1 MKKKYIALVLSL
13 MIFTCGCE
21 STSRTN
27 NSQNTENV
35 QNTESQSEVAAN
47 TETETMSNTENDT
60 EYDSQEPSETQTPTT
75 GDAYD
80 IEADIEELE
89 RKEAELVEKSNTDGV
104 TQTEMNMYASQIYEL
119 WDNELNQIW
128 DMLSDYMTETE
139 FEALK
144 IIQNEWIKERDKQM
158 EEAAAENGGG
168 SLAPMLKATTGAELT
183 KEKVLELAKIITGD
197 N

>member
-1 MKKKYIALVLSL
+1 MKKKYIALALSL

-21 STSRTN
+21 SNSRTN
-27 NSQNTENV
+27 NSQNTENI
-35 QNTESQSEVAAN
+35 QNTESQSQVAAN
-47 TETETMSNTENDT
+47 TETETMSNTEHDT

-75 GDAYD
+75 GDGYD
-80 IEADIEELE
+80 IEADIEEIE
-89 RKEAELVEKSNTDGV
+89 RKEAELVEKSNADGV

-119 WDNELNQIW
+119 WDDELNLIW
-128 DMLSDYMTETE
+128 DMLSDYMGETE

-158 EEAAAENGGG
+158 EEAAEENGGG
-168 SLAPMLKATTGAELT
+168 SLAPMLKATAGAELT
-183 KEKVLELAKIITGD
+183 KEKVIELAKIITG

>member
-35 QNTESQSEVAAN
+35 QNTESQNEVAAN
-47 TETETMSNTENDT
+47 TETETMGNTEN
-60 EYDSQEPSETQTPTT
+60 DSQEPSETQTPTT

-89 RKEAELVEKSNTDGV
+89 RKEAELVEKSNADGV
-104 TQTEMNMYASQIYEL
+104 TQSEMNMYASQIYEL

-139 FEALK
+139 FEELK
-144 IIQNEWIKERDKQM
+144 IIQNELIKERDKQM